1 VFFTGMKNIPDHSM
15 VNGWREVWFQGIV
28 KAVSVTEARNDGLLV
43 RVTIRNLESCTD
55 TVW

>member
-1 VFFTGMKNIPDHSM
+1 MKNIPDHSM